1 MGSQMSSALGGWC
14 DLTIKAELFIV
25 FISFS
30 PAKSGYRCPDGQHK
44 AITAQT
50 NGKMI
55 LTDQLV
61 IEDRKGESA
70 DI

>member
-1 MGSQMSSALGGWC
+1 MRSLVPTVGWVC
-14 DLTIKAELFIV
+14 LAGPVKGELLIV
-25 FISFS
+25 FISFLALEICQ
-30 PAKSGYRCPDGQHK
+30 PVLQHE
-44 AITAQT
+44 AITLQT
-50 NGKMI
+50 DEKMI